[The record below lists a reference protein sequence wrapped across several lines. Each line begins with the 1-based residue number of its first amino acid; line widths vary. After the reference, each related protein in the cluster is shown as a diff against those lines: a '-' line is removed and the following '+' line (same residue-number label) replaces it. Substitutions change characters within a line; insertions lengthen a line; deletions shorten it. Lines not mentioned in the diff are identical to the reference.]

1 MRWGFTW
8 RACLLL
14 CAAAICAF
22 AGNPALG
29 QKSGELRLAFSAPAT
44 SVDPHFQNATPNF
57 AIARNFFDTLV
68 QMDPDNRIVPGLAE
82 SWRRLDD
89 TTWEFKLRRAR
100 FHDGAELTAEDVAWS
115 LDRPATIENSPA
127 PYTIY
132 TKSIVGKRVVDA
144 RTIQLTTS
152 GPYPLLLAD
161 LSQVII
167 LNKKAA
173 ENLDRAQFLAALNR
187 LGTGPYRFVSYAP
200 EDRVT
205 MERFDDHWGGRPAW
219 DKVLVRFITNEAAR
233 ISALLAGDVDAIE
246 NVPTQDVERI
256 KNDTSLVLAAKKSNR
271 VVFLFLDSGRD
282 QSPTVS
288 DLNGK
293 PLASNP
299 LKDLRVRKAINL
311 AIDRNAI
318 RDRIMTGIAYPTNN
332 LATEAMPG
340 FDPALEAVP
349 FDPAQAR
356 KLLADAGYP
365 DGFRLTIASPNN
377 RLINDAKVAQA
388 VAQMLTRVGIRTQV
402 DAMPFAVIATRGNK
416 GEFSSSM
423 MAWGVQTAEASSPI
437 RMMLACPDKA
447 KGWGAVNWGNYC
459 NRELDGLLTRVVSTM
474 DDDQRNGLLKQLV
487 RQVMDD
493 VALVPLYFQG
503 STWAAKKGIAITPR
517 GDERTTASMFAPEK

>member
-1 MRWGFTW
+1 MRWGLTW
-8 RACLLL
+8 RACLL
-14 CAAAICAF
+14 ICASVMCTF
-22 AGNPALG
+22 AGKPVLA
-29 QKSGELRLAFSAPAT
+29 QAPGELKIAFSAPAT
-44 SVDPHFQNATPNF
+44 SLDPHFQNATPNF

-89 TTWEFKLRRAR
+89 TTWEFKLRKAK
-100 FHDGAELTAEDVAWS
+100 FHDGSELTAEDVAWS

-127 PYTIY
+127 SYTIY
-132 TKSIVGKRVVDA
+132 TKSIVRKRVVDA

-161 LSQVII
+161 LSAIII

-173 ENLDRAQFLAALNR
+173 ENLDRVQFLAALNR
-187 LGTGPYRFVSYAP
+187 MGTGPYRFVSYVA
-200 EDRVT
+200 EDRVA

-219 DKVLVRFITNEAAR
+219 DKVVVRFITNEAAR
-233 ISALLAGDVDAIE
+233 IAALLAGDVDAIE

-256 KNDTSLVLAAKKSNR
+256 KNDKALVLAAKKSNR

-282 QSPTVS
+282 QSPTLS
-288 DLNGK
+288 DHNGK

-299 LKDLRVRKAINL
+299 FKDLRVRKAINL

-340 FDPALEAVP
+340 FDPALESVP
-349 FDPAQAR
+349 FDPVEAK
-356 KLLADAGYP
+356 KLLTEAGYP

-423 MAWGVQTAEASSPI
+423 MAWGVQTAEASSPV

-459 NRELDGLLTRVVSTM
+459 NADADALLTRVVSTM
-474 DDDQRNGLLKQLV
+474 DDDQRAGLLRQLV
-487 RQVMDD
+487 RKVIDD

-517 GDERTTASMFAPEK
+517 GDERTTAGMFAPAR